1 MDAQDP
7 LKAGRCDFLNSWQR
21 AGGTLEISAKVSA
34 AASSIIRCLSFLPRL
49 DPKLLI
55 ASKPLLQSF
64 CSFFCLKI
72 YDHATFLSRKKSTCY
87 VNHYLSV
94 FAFQTCNLELSL
106 TPNVLY

>member
-64 CSFFCLKI
+64 CSFFVLKYMTMRHSCQGKSQHVMLIIIYLCLLFRLVI
-72 YDHATFLSRKKSTCY
+72 S
-87 VNHYLSV
+87 NYL
-94 FAFQTCNLELSL
+94 
-106 TPNVLY
+106 